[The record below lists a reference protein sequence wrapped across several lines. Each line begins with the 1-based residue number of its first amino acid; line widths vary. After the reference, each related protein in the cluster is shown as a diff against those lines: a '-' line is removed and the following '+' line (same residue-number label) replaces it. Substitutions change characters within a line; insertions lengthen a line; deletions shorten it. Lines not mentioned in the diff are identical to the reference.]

1 VGCVEKRGVRGAA
14 GLSAQRGRWQ
24 RGVDCA
30 CPMLFLKHSPAAPV
44 GEFVEYLWLLRDA
57 PAHGRERIFPTG
69 ALELVINLDE
79 DEVRIYDCAGVCRR
93 FSGIVLSGAYE
104 RPFVIDTA
112 EHAFA
117 MGVHFR
123 CGGAFPFTR
132 GIAPGE
138 LAGHVDLGM
147 LWGTG
152 AFDLREQLCAARSHS
167 ARFRILERALLEA
180 LEKRRVDA
188 RMQWAASRL
197 STGTERV
204 RDVVASSGLS
214 HRYFVSLFR
223 DTVGMTPKLFS
234 RVQRFQRA
242 LEAFQKPA
250 SASWAR
256 VASDS
261 GYYDQAH
268 LIRDFAEF
276 AACTPS
282 QYVEGRTDCV
292 KDHHWVVPSR
302 EPG

>member
-1 VGCVEKRGVRGAA
+1 
-14 GLSAQRGRWQ
+14 
-24 RGVDCA
+24 
-30 CPMLFLKHSPAAPV
+30 MLFLKHSPAAPIA
-44 GEFVEYLWLLRDA
+44 EFVEYLWLLRDA

-79 DEVRIYDCAGVCRR
+79 DQVRIYDEAGACRR
-93 FSGIVLSGAYE
+93 FSGSVLSGAYG

-132 GIAPGE
+132 GTAPGE
-138 LAGHVDLGM
+138 LACGHVDLGM

-152 AFDLREQLCAARSHS
+152 ASALREQLCAARSHA
-167 ARFRILERALLEA
+167 ARFRILERALLDA
-180 LEKRRVDA
+180 LEQRRVDA
-188 RMQWAASRL
+188 RMQWAARRL

-204 RDVVASSGLS
+204 RDVVASSGFS
-214 HRYFVSLFR
+214 HRYFESLFR

-234 RVQRFQRA
+234 RVQRFQRT
-242 LEAFQKPA
+242 LEAFRKPA

-256 VASDS
+256 LASDC
-261 GYYDQAH
+261 GFYDQAH

-282 QYVEGRTDCV
+282 QFLEGCTDCV
-292 KDHHWVVPSR
+292 KDHHWALSDSQ
-302 EPG
+302 PG